1 MENLTGARPE
11 DCDDSAAK
19 DQEDEAP
26 DSHEPQLAPHTICYT
41 RGKFSQ
47 IVNLCLSSMP
57 RACRVPGEINCHKLQ
72 KFRLSP
78 TNHITDTKNDRPWRA
93 AV

>member
-1 MENLTGARPE
+1 MKNLTSAKPE

-26 DSHEPQLAPHTICYT
+26 DSHEPQLAQHIYVTP
-41 RGKFSQ
+41 GAKSKSSQ

-57 RACRVPGEINCHKLQ
+57 QVPGKLIFHIPQ
-72 KFRLSP
+72 NFCLSP
-78 TNHITDTKNDRPWRA
+78 TNHLTETKNDRPWRA